1 MTTYAE
7 AKRLADQLLAELSPV
22 CERIE
27 IAGGVRR
34 EKPDPHDIE
43 LVAIPR
49 MEPIK
54 DIFGERAWS
63 RNLLNEFIESQGYF
77 VDRGGDRYKKI
88 VYTPEI
94 NCDLFVVLPPAQ
106 WGVIFTIR
114 TGPWEFSK
122 RIVTPRKFGGCLP
135 SDHCVKDGAVQ
146 DAYGRIIP
154 MLEEIDFLNFLGLG
168 WIEPRERK

>member
-1 MTTYAE
+1 MITYAE

-34 EKPDPHDIE
+34 QKPECHDIE
-43 LVAIPR
+43 LVAVPKT
-49 MEPIK
+49 EPMK
-54 DIFGERAWS
+54 DIFGEVVGR

-77 VDRGGDRYKKI
+77 CDKNGDRYKRI
-88 VYTPEI
+88 VYTEEL
-94 NCDLFVVLPPAQ
+94 NCDLFIVLPPAQ
-106 WGVIFTIR
+106 FGVIFTIR

-122 RIVTPRKFGGCLP
+122 HIVTPRKFGGFLP
-135 SDHCVKDGAVQ
+135 SDCNVKDGAVH

-154 MLEEIDFLNFLGLG
+154 MFEEIDFLNFIGLG
-168 WIEPRERK
+168 WIEPKERK